1 MARFAFVIFALCL
14 LQVSLARVARD
25 APVPAEENTFLKTL
39 TDFGTKIQEAVSD
52 TQQNILKSLGFH
64 SNEEVIETIKTNT
77 NKYVEQLKS
86 IQTNFAEQFQTA
98 SDPIVRDLNKRITET
113 TKTLSEQNPEAF
125 QKAKDFQEA
134 IQGHIQGFVTE
145 AQKVGERLKEEGQ
158 GTSEQLQAG
167 VKQLLDATVQHFQK
181 MTNELKAPE
190 PAS

>member
-39 TDFGTKIQEAVSD
+39 TDFGAKIQEAVSD